1 MITHTAP
8 LAEVTTQQ
16 TSVDTQ
22 NVNRSKMLYSMLP
35 NLLIN
40 AGVPFVVNML
50 AQPHMSTINAL
61 LLASSVPTVFTLVG
75 IIWKKRIDVIGVLI
89 VVGLLLTAASA
100 LLFKS
105 PQLLLLRGAA
115 VSGLFGIAMLVS
127 LFFTKPVLFYVVRS
141 VMAHDGPQRVANFTA
156 DWSFPQVRSF
166 YRLLTAVWGCVNL
179 VTLVLLTVL
188 VFTLPISLM
197 LILSPIISAATIM
210 LTARWSMQTLRKN
223 KPLVEQLRQQRDAR
237 KAMIAGTLA

>member
-8 LAEVTTQQ
+8 LSEVNAQQ
-16 TSVDTQ
+16 TNTDSK

-35 NLLIN
+35 NLVIN

-61 LLASSVPTVFTLVG
+61 LLASSAPTLFTLVG
-75 IIWKKRIDVIGVLI
+75 IIWKKRIDVVGVLV
-89 VVGLLLTAASA
+89 VVGLLLTAAAA

-127 LFFTKPVLFYVVRS
+127 LLFTKPVLFYVVRS
-141 VMAHDGPQRVANFTA
+141 VLAHDGPERVANFTA

-179 VTLVLLTVL
+179 ASLLLLAVL

-197 LILSPIISAATIM
+197 LVLNPIISTTAIM
-210 LTARWSMQTLRKN
+210 LTAHWSMYVLRKN
-223 KPLVEQLRQQRDAR
+223 KTLVEQLRQQRDAVI
-237 KAMIAGTLA
+237 AMAA

>member
-8 LAEVTTQQ
+8 LSEVNAQQ
-16 TSVDTQ
+16 ANADSK
-22 NVNRSKMLYSMLP
+22 NVSRSKMLYSMLP

-75 IIWKKRIDVIGVLI
+75 IIWKKRIDVIGVLV
-89 VVGLLLTAASA
+89 VVGLLLTAACA

-105 PQLLLLRGAA
+105 PQLLLLRGAV
-115 VSGLFGIAMLVS
+115 VSGLFGVAMLVS
-127 LFFTKPVLFYVVRS
+127 LLFSKPILFYVVRS
-141 VMAHDGPQRVANFTA
+141 VMAHDGPQRVATFTA
-156 DWSFPQVRSF
+156 DWAFPQVRSF

-179 VTLVLLTVL
+179 ATLVVLAVL

-197 LILSPIISAATIM
+197 LILSPVISAATIM
-210 LTARWSMQTLRKN
+210 LAARWSMQTLSKN
-223 KPLVEQLRQQRDAR
+223 KPLIAQLRQQRDVR
-237 KAMIAGTLA
+237 NTIAA